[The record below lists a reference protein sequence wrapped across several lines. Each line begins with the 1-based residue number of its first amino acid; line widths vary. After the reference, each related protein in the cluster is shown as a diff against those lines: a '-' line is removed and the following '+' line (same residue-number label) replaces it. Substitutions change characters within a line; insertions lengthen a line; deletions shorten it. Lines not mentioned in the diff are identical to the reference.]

1 MEKSVYK
8 DVTASDLKYFSG
20 EEKTELKRQLR
31 KPLLSAFDVYKTNVL
46 YGIIEEE
53 QEVNAKIK
61 QWYKSLLNLE
71 DEAFFQVPEE
81 VENYI

>member
-46 YGIIEEE
+46 YGVIEEE

-71 DEAFFQVPEE
+71 DEAFFQVPVEM
-81 VENYI
+81 ENYI